1 MKRDSASILVV
12 DDDLALLQ
20 SLQEILEAEGYE
32 VITAADGEQ
41 GLLLIKEQAFDLVLS
56 DLAMPGLDGLQLL
69 KYLRREQSECPCIII
84 TGYGTIS
91 NAVAAMRQ
99 GAYDYFTKPVDATEL
114 RVVVARALEHRRL
127 KWENFH
133 LKKQLHRRFGFAN
146 MVGSSDPM
154 TRVFD
159 LIRKVADSDSNVLIL
174 GESGT
179 GKELIAHAIHYN
191 SPRAEGPLIPVNC
204 AAIPEELLESELF
217 GHERG
222 AFTHAVRTRIGR
234 FEQANGGTIFLDEIS
249 EMSPSLQVKILRVL
263 QDHSFER
270 IGGVKTIRVDI
281 RVIAATNR
289 NLEELVN
296 QNKFREDLFYRLN
309 VIPIRVPPL
318 RERVPDIPLLVQ
330 HFLEF
335 FSRTKKKPRKQLSP
349 SVLDLLQQYPWP
361 GNIRELENLM
371 ERLVIL
377 SEGEVIEVTDLPEK
391 FQRLISPPAETP
403 GDFSERGIHFND
415 AVQSFERNLILKA
428 LRQSNWVKTQAAQLL
443 HLNRTTLLEKMK
455 KQNIPSK
462 PDSTSRLERVPKGS
476 AL

>member
-1 MKRDSASILVV
+1 MKRDNASILVV

-20 SLQEILEAEGYE
+20 SLKEILEAEGYD
-32 VITAADGEQ
+32 VTTAADGEQ
-41 GLLLIKEQAFDLVLS
+41 GLSMLKEQVFDLVLS
-56 DLAMPGLDGLQLL
+56 DLALPGLNGMELL
-69 KYLRREQSECPCIII
+69 KYLRREQPACPCIII
-84 TGYGTIS
+84 TGFGTIT
-91 NAVAAMRQ
+91 NAVTAMRQ
-99 GAYDYFTKPVDATEL
+99 GAYDYFTKPVDPTEL
-114 RVVVARALEHRRL
+114 RLVVGRALEHHHL
-127 KWENFH
+127 KWENLH

-146 MVGSSDPM
+146 MVGNSDAIS
-154 TRVFD
+154 RVFD

-234 FEQANGGTIFLDEIS
+234 FEQAHDGTIFLDEIS
-249 EMSPSLQVKILRVL
+249 EMSPGLQVKILRVL

-289 NLEELVN
+289 NLEELVS

-318 RERVPDIPLLVQ
+318 RERVSDIPLLVQ
-330 HFLEF
+330 HFLQV
-335 FSRTKKKPRKQLSP
+335 FSRTKKKPLRRVNP
-349 SVLDLLQQYPWP
+349 AVHDLLCRYPWP
-361 GNIRELENLM
+361 GNVRELENLI

-377 SEGEVIEVTDLPEK
+377 TEGETIQVTDLPEK
-391 FQRLISPPAETP
+391 FQRLSFPPLEKP
-403 GDFSERGIHFND
+403 EGFLERGVNFND
-415 AVQSFERNLILKA
+415 MVQSFERSLILKA
-428 LRQSNWVKTQAAQLL
+428 LRQSNWVKSQAAQLL

-455 KQNIPSK
+455 KQKIPSN
-462 PDSTSRLERVPKGS
+462 PDSPSPPEISP
-476 AL
+476 

>member
-1 MKRDSASILVV
+1 MKRDNASILVV
-12 DDDLALLQ
+12 DDDLSLLQ
-20 SLQEILEAEGYE
+20 SLKEILENEGYD
-32 VITAADGEQ
+32 VTTAADGEQ
-41 GLLLIKEQAFDLVLS
+41 GLLRIKEQAFDLVLS
-56 DLAMPGLDGLQLL
+56 DLSLPGLNGMELL
-69 KYLRREQSECPCIII
+69 KYVKREHPACPCIII
-84 TGYGTIS
+84 TGFGSIT
-91 NAVAAMRQ
+91 NAVTAMRQ
-99 GAYDYFTKPVDATEL
+99 GAYDYFTKPVDAAEL
-114 RVVVARALEHRRL
+114 RLVVARALEHRRL
-127 KWENFH
+127 KWENLH

-146 MVGSSDPM
+146 MVGNSDPM
-154 TRVFD
+154 ARVFD

-263 QDHSFER
+263 QNYSFER
-270 IGGVKTIRVDI
+270 IGGIKTIRVDI

-289 NLEELVN
+289 NLEELVS

-309 VIPIRVPPL
+309 VIPLRVPPL
-318 RERVPDIPLLVQ
+318 RERVSDIPLLLQ
-330 HFLEF
+330 HFLNL
-335 FSRTKKKPRKQLSP
+335 FSRTKKKPLRRLSP
-349 SVLDLLQQYPWP
+349 SVQDLLQRYAWP
-361 GNIRELENLM
+361 GNVRELENLV

-377 SEGEVIEVTDLPEK
+377 TEGEVIEVTDLPEK
-391 FQRLISPPAETP
+391 FQRLVLPLPATP
-403 GDFSERGIHFND
+403 GDFPERGIHFND
-415 AVQSFERNLILKA
+415 AVQSFERNLIIKA
-428 LRQSNWVKTQAAQLL
+428 LRQSNWVKSQAAQLL

-455 KQNIPSK
+455 KQNIPST
-462 PDSTSRLERVPKGS
+462 PDFSSSPEILSKDFPS
-476 AL
+476 